1 MGATCCWTTSL
12 INNWCCWPCDF
23 KFSGAWKRKA
33 WVEEKMVVGTRNQNE
48 TRGWSA
54 PSVWGSR
61 TSKIGGWTNSLGRIS
76 CWSWALKIIRIWAGI
91 DETSF
96 RGCKTGLI
104 RRRGKTSRGGAQ
116 KKRRTEAKSQ
126 RRSCCSTRKIE
137 ISNGRK
143 RASQKRRR
151 STSWGSANL
160 TRTGRKKSCRRKGS

>member
-76 CWSWALKIIRIWAGI
+76 CWSWALKITVWAGI

-96 RGCKTGLI
+96 RGCKTQPNHVNADGILC
-104 RRRGKTSRGGAQ
+104 RFVGRSRDF
-116 KKRRTEAKSQ
+116 
-126 RRSCCSTRKIE
+126 STRATLIPLF
-137 ISNGRK
+137 RW
-143 RASQKRRR
+143 RPQQR
-151 STSWGSANL
+151 
-160 TRTGRKKSCRRKGS
+160 TRTIERVYFASTHYTTCTTTT